1 MTSMDKINPDKFNS
15 VLKTWRIPPIVKKAV
30 SVISDKKGDDIVIL
44 KLKGITDLTDFMV
57 ICSGNSQKQNRAI
70 ANDLQRLLKK
80 EFRSAPFGVEGS
92 NFGDWVLLDYV
103 DFVVHI
109 FSPETRVK
117 FSLEKLWMDAK
128 RYDFI
133 FAE

>member
-1 MTSMDKINPDKFNS
+1 MEKINPEKFNS
-15 VLKTWRIPPIVKKAV
+15 ELKKWKIPSVVKKAV
-30 SVISDKKGDDIVIL
+30 TIISDKKGEDIVIL

-70 ANDLQRLLKK
+70 ADDLQRLLKK
-80 EFRSAPFGVEGS
+80 EFRSAPLGVEGS
-92 NFGDWVLLDYV
+92 RFGDWVLMDYV
-103 DFVVHI
+103 DFVIHI
-109 FSPETRVK
+109 FSPETREK

-128 RYDFI
+128 RYDFT

>member
-1 MTSMDKINPDKFNS
+1 MDKINPDKFNS
-15 VLKTWRIPPIVKKAV
+15 ILKTWRIPPIVKKAV
-30 SVISDKKGDDIVIL
+30 SVISDNKGDDIVIL

-92 NFGDWVLLDYV
+92 MYGDWVLLDYV

>member
-1 MTSMDKINPDKFNS
+1 MEKIDPDKFNS
-15 VLKTWRIPPIVKKAV
+15 ILKRWKIPPIVKKAV

-57 ICSGNSQKQNRAI
+57 ICSGNSQKQNKAI
-70 ANDLQRLLKK
+70 AEELQHLLKK
-80 EFRSAPFGVEGS
+80 EFRSAPYGVEGGMY
-92 NFGDWVLLDYV
+92 GDWVLLDYI
-103 DFVVHI
+103 DFVIHI
-109 FSPETRVK
+109 FSPETREK

-133 FAE
+133 FVK

>member
-1 MTSMDKINPDKFNS
+1 MDKINPDKFNS
-15 VLKTWRIPPIVKKAV
+15 LLKTWRIPPIVKKAV
-30 SVISDKKGDDIVIL
+30 SVISDNKGDDIVIL

-92 NFGDWVLLDYV
+92 MYGDWVLLDYV